1 MRARRMRA
9 ESRLTNRSAWS
20 THSDHHVGGL
30 DNNGDGITDLDAE
43 LIDRLVGDR
52 GGHDVA
58 ADIDTYVGGGGALLD
73 LDDGTLDLVACT
85 DAHVGGLPHVLSRS
99 RTSRA
104 RRYGWL
110 KEKELGTVVPSEPGA
125 CGAPA
130 FDFSAIRSEQ
140 ESALI
145 SRFRVRCIQHG
156 AARRWQ
162 LRQRD
167 APARFWRLLLRLGMN
182 DLVLEPICQLGR
194 LAAFAAALIRLAVTI
209 LAAARAFDAD
219 MEMVIVTIPRPD
231 FRKPG
236 AIALGLAAQCLLDR
250 GVDED
255 ALHAGL
261 LGRIAQYHPVLL
273 GPCLR
278 IDIESVLPHHHG
290 GGHFLAILARQQMIR
305 HRRQPDVGIKTD
317 LVAGMAR

>member
-20 THSDHHVGGL
+20 THSDHDVGGL
-30 DNNGDGITDLDAE
+30 DDNGDGITDLDAE

-58 ADIDTYVGGGGALLD
+58 ADIDAYVGGGGALLD

-85 DAHVGGLPHVLSRS
+85 DAHIGLSHVLRRS
-99 RTSRA
+99 RRGRA
-104 RRYGWL
+104 RRYGL
-110 KEKELGTVVPSEPGA
+110 KEEELGTVVPSEPGA

-130 FDFSAIRSEQ
+130 LDFSAIRSGE

-156 AARRWQ
+156 AACRRQ

-182 DLVLEPICQLGR
+182 DLVLEPVCQLGR
-194 LAAFAAALIRLAVTI
+194 LAAFAAALVRLAVTV
-209 LAAARAFDAD
+209 LAAARASDAD
-219 MEMVIVTIPRPD
+219 VEMVIVTIPRPD

-236 AIALGLAAQCLLDR
+236 AIALRLPAQCLLDR

-273 GPCLR
+273 CPCIR
-278 IDIESVLPHHHG
+278 IDIEPVLPHNHC
-290 GGHFLAILARQQMIR
+290 GGHFLAILPRQQMIR